1 MLCYAYL
8 LSYNAQFL
16 VCIFIYITL
25 NVSFMA
31 KFLKKVGDNIVS
43 KFNFNIKRKLNN
55 KKVVI
60 PVINGVKV
68 GVSGE
73 KWMSG
78 VLKEVFKYASD
89 GTFYDVGINLGQTM
103 IKVMTLNENISYV
116 GFEPNPSCL
125 FYLQYLIS
133 ANKWSRNI
141 IVPVALS
148 DADHLLPLYGSSDTD
163 PESTIIR
170 ELQQTRD
177 VTPKMVPVF
186 RYESIANDISNKKV
200 SVIKVDVEGA
210 ELDVIDSL
218 RTLINKDRPTII
230 MEILPNE
237 RENTFKSIRN
247 KKLIRLMKDLQYS
260 FYRIIKTSNDSYA
273 GVSAVDNVG
282 DYDDP
287 VMKDHIAFP
296 NEDII
301 GIKNFITIL

>member
-1 MLCYAYL
+1 
-8 LSYNAQFL
+8 
-16 VCIFIYITL
+16 
-25 NVSFMA
+25 MA
-31 KFLKKVGDNIVS
+31 KLLKKIGDNIVS
-43 KFNFNIKRKLNN
+43 RINFNVKRKLNN
-55 KKVVI
+55 KDIVI

-78 VLKEVFKYASD
+78 VLKEVFEYASE

-103 IKVMTLNENISYV
+103 IKVMTLNEHISYV

-125 FYLQYLIS
+125 FYLQHLIS

-148 DADHLLPLYGSSDTD
+148 DADCLLPLYGSSDTD

-170 ELQQTRD
+170 DLQLTSD
-177 VTPKMVPVF
+177 FIPKIVPVF
-186 RYESIANDISNKKV
+186 RYESIVKDILNKKV

-218 RTLINKDRPTII
+218 RTLIEKDRPTII
-230 MEILPNE
+230 MEVLPNE
-237 RENTFKSIRN
+237 HEDTLKSLRN
-247 KKLIRLMKDLQYS
+247 KKLIDLMKRLQYS
-260 FYRIIKTSNDSYA
+260 FYRIIKTSTDSYA

-287 VMKDHIAFP
+287 VMKDHIFFP
-296 NEDII
+296 NEDMTR
-301 GIKNFITIL
+301 IKNFITIL

>member
-1 MLCYAYL
+1 MVYIVIYL
-8 LSYNAQFL
+8 
-16 VCIFIYITL
+16 TL
-25 NVSFMA
+25 NVWFMA
-31 KFLKKVGDNIVS
+31 KLLKKIGDNIVS
-43 KFNFNIKRKLNN
+43 RINFNVKRKLNN
-55 KKVVI
+55 KDIVI

-78 VLKEVFKYASD
+78 VLKEVFEYASE

-103 IKVMTLNENISYV
+103 IKVMTLNEHISYV

-125 FYLQYLIS
+125 FYLQHLIS

-148 DADHLLPLYGSSDTD
+148 DADCLLPLYGSSDTD

-170 ELQQTRD
+170 DLQLTSD
-177 VTPKMVPVF
+177 FIPKIVPVF
-186 RYESIANDISNKKV
+186 RYESIVKDILNKKV

-218 RTLINKDRPTII
+218 RTLIEKDRPTII
-230 MEILPNE
+230 MEVLPNE
-237 RENTFKSIRN
+237 HEDTLKSLRN
-247 KKLIRLMKDLQYS
+247 KKLIDLMKRLQYS
-260 FYRIIKTSNDSYA
+260 FYRIIKTSTDSYA

-287 VMKDHIAFP
+287 VMKDHIFFP
-296 NEDII
+296 NEDMTR
-301 GIKNFITIL
+301 IKNFITIL

>member
-1 MLCYAYL
+1 ML
-8 LSYNAQFL
+8 SNNTRFL
-16 VCIFIYITL
+16 VYIVIYFTL
-25 NVSFMA
+25 NVWFMA
-31 KFLKKVGDNIVS
+31 KLLKKIGDNIVS
-43 KFNFNIKRKLNN
+43 KINFNVKRKLNN
-55 KKVVI
+55 KDIVI

-78 VLKEVFKYASD
+78 VLKEVFEYASE

-103 IKVMTLNENISYV
+103 IKVMTLNEHISYV

-125 FYLQYLIS
+125 FYLQHLIS

-148 DADHLLPLYGSSDTD
+148 DADCLLPLYGSSDTD

-170 ELQQTRD
+170 DLQLTSD
-177 VTPKMVPVF
+177 FITKIVPVF
-186 RYESIANDISNKKV
+186 RYESIVKNILNKKV

-218 RTLINKDRPTII
+218 RTLIEKDRPTII
-230 MEILPNE
+230 MEVLPNE
-237 RENTFKSIRN
+237 HEDTLKSLRN
-247 KKLIRLMKDLQYS
+247 KKLIDLMKRLQYS
-260 FYRIIKTSNDSYA
+260 FYRIIKTSTDSYA

-287 VMKDHIAFP
+287 VMKDHIFFP
-296 NEDII
+296 NDDMTR
-301 GIKNFITIL
+301 IKNFITIL